1 MLLNGDINVVKSDIS
16 FYFKLRE
23 MEDKTPVNERVNEN
37 IKRKLHRDIQ
47 EAKSEIEKLERVLK
61 LRESENT
68 IKKTENETIKVEK
81 NVEELENESVSEEEL
96 KTVSTGNSFLSILRE
111 NEDKYKNHGVYLE
124 DVIIII
130 EEKTSSKETKVTEDI
145 SETVSHGI
153 YLEDISLTNVE
164 SKVVKKPTD
173 VVSHGVY
180 IDEVEIVDV
189 SKKESK
195 GVSSEAENY
204 KDHGVYLEDIVENT
218 TEEEVIKEEDSSEE
232 YTDEEENYNSDEHI
246 EELNE
251 IKRDTVEGSIDDLLD
266 ELFNEYSNKDE
277 DIENKVEEKQEENKR
292 DDIER
297 EERER
302 RRYEERERRH
312 EERERRR
319 YEERERRYKQGREDT
334 RDWNQ
339 RDYIEE
345 RERRYQQ
352 ERENTQ
358 EESIEV
364 VEPKKQEEIIVVPT
378 NIRDFI
384 KSNQG
389 CSSDYVLKYYSKKDL
404 SKAITM
410 GKIYTKN
417 GKLYV

>member
-1 MLLNGDINVVKSDIS
+1 MLLNGDLNVVKSDIS

-61 LRESENT
+61 FRESENT
-68 IKKTENETIKVEK
+68 IKKTENETIKVEE

-111 NEDKYKNHGVYLE
+111 NENKYKDHGVYLE
-124 DVIIII
+124 DVIII

-153 YLEDISLTNVE
+153 YLEDISLTNTD
-164 SKVVKKPTD
+164 SAVVKKPTD

-189 SKKESK
+189 SKKEPK

-218 TEEEVIKEEDSSEE
+218 VEEESIKEEDSSVE
-232 YTDEEENYNSDEHI
+232 YTDEEENYNSGEYI
-246 EELNE
+246 EEPDE
-251 IKRDTVEGSIDDLLD
+251 VKRDTVEGSIDDLLD

-302 RRYEERERRH
+302 RRY
-312 EERERRR
+312 
-319 YEERERRYKQGREDT
+319 
-334 RDWNQ
+334 
-339 RDYIEE
+339 EE